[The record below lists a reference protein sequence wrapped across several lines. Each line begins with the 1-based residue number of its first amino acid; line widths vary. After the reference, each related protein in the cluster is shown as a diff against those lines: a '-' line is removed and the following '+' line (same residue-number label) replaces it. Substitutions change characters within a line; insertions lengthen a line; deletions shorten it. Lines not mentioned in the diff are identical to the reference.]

1 MKEEAV
7 KTQLFVPLV
16 LIAAVIAAPLRAD
29 DVMEQIDKYIDLV
42 KEGKNEADAKKI
54 GEKILADEKDANNL
68 NEFAWKILT
77 EEGVKNR
84 DVDLGMKVAKAAF
97 DACEG
102 KEAAIV
108 DTYAR
113 AFFVA
118 GKREEALKWQKK
130 AIEICTDDN
139 LKSELEETLKLY
151 EKKPDEKK

>member
-1 MKEEAV
+1 MK
-7 KTQLFVPLV
+7 TRFLVPV
-16 LIAAVIAAPLRAD
+16 ALIAAVMTVPLNAD
-29 DVMEQIDKYIDLV
+29 DIEEQIEKYMEV
-42 KEGKNEADAKKI
+42 AREGKDHAAAKKI
-54 GEKILADEKDANNL
+54 GEKILASEKDAGQL

-77 EEGVKNR
+77 EEGIKHR
-84 DVDLGMKVAKAAF
+84 DLELGMKVAKAAF

-113 AFFVA
+113 AFFES
-118 GKREEALKWQKK
+118 GKREEALKWQKR

-151 EKKPDEKK
+151 EKKPEEKK

>member
-1 MKEEAV
+1 V
-7 KTQLFVPLV
+7 KTQLFVPFV
-16 LIAAVIAAPLRAD
+16 LIAAVIASPLRAD
-29 DVMEQIDKYIDLV
+29 DVLEQIEKYVELAR
-42 KEGKNEADAKKI
+42 EGKDAAAAKKI
-54 GEKILADEKDANNL
+54 GEKILASEKDANNL

-77 EEGVKNR
+77 EEGVKSR
-84 DVDLGMKVAKAAF
+84 DLELGMKVAKAAF

-113 AFFVA
+113 AFFES

-130 AIEICTDDN
+130 AIELCTDDN

-151 EKKPDEKK
+151 EKKPETK